1 MRNRARTLHAAT
13 GEEELVVG
21 VYVDDFIVTGAR
33 TEDIDGFKRDMAA
46 RFKMSDLSTL
56 SYYLGIEMRQGK

>member
-1 MRNRARTLHAAT
+1 VRNRARTLHAAT

-33 TEDIDGFKRDMAA
+33 TEDINIFKREMAA
-46 RFKMSDLSTL
+46 LF
-56 SYYLGIEMRQGK
+56 

>member
-33 TEDIDGFKRDMAA
+33 TEDINIFKREMAA
-46 RFKMSDLSTL
+46 LF
-56 SYYLGIEMRQGK
+56 